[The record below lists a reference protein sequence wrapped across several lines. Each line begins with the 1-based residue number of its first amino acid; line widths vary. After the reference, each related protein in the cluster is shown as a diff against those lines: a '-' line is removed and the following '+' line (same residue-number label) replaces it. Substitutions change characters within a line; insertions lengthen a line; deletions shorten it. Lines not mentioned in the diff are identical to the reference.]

1 MAAESGGDDN
11 STCQAIELAL
21 SVLESSPKEDLPQYI
36 DRLQQLTN
44 IAKGSVQIYNAVFS
58 NDELLGKILEFD
70 GSLAFYHR
78 AYNGIVGYESPLPY
92 DWSSKDIIMPGSHRR
107 LCDLRM
113 GSNTLVNKK
122 WQSMIMGKDGL
133 QKWKYQIWRGL
144 YSSL

>member
-21 SVLESSPKEDLPQYI
+21 SVLVESSPKEDLPQYI

-78 AYNGIVGYESPLPY
+78 AYNSIVGYESPLPY
-92 DWSSKDIIMPGSHRR
+92 DWSSLKII
-107 LCDLRM
+107 LCQVVIEDFVILE
-113 GSNTLVNKK
+113 
-122 WQSMIMGKDGL
+122 WDPIH
-133 QKWKYQIWRGL
+133 
-144 YSSL
+144 